1 MEKNRRSRGSQR
13 LRAIA
18 SMATD
23 PARKRLPGK
32 RSGRQLPVQRQ
43 GLPFGDR
50 GPDANFPSKS
60 RLGELRCLG
69 MLPNFPLEKSSILGV
84 GSTLGLAFRKDR
96 RQCKRITWVD
106 GF

>member
-60 RLGELRCLG
+60 RLGELQCVG
-69 MLPNFPLEKSSILGV
+69 MLPNLPAGKIEYTGGRFNLG
-84 GSTLGLAFRKDR
+84 A
-96 RQCKRITWVD
+96 
-106 GF
+106 GFQERS